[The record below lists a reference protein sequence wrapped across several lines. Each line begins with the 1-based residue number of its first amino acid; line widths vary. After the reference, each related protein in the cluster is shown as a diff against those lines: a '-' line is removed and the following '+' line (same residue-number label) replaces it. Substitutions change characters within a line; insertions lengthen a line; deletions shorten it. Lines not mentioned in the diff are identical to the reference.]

1 MALKNKLVSLPVGL
15 SGSRLSKDFL
25 LKEVSFHLYTR
36 THPHRFPPTILPV
49 SLRSISSKMLMLP

>member
-25 LKEVSFHLYTR
+25 LKEVSFHLYTH
-36 THPHRFPPTILPV
+36 THPHTISHPPSFQYLCAPFH
-49 SLRSISSKMLMLP
+49 LRR